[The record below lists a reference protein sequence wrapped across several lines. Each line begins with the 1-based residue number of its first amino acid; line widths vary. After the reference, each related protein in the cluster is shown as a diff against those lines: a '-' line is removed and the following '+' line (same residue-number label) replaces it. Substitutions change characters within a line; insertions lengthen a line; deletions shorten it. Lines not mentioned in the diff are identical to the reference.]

1 MELLQKKI
9 SGKIQILVIAVI
21 QQKDLIRYYGNQVEK
36 NNYSVDKEKLK
47 EYFPLETV
55 TSGMLEIYQRLLG
68 LEFIKLEDGEVRNEF
83 EKTDFLPSDRF
94 GMMMFHCIK

>member
-9 SGKIQILVIAVI
+9 SGKTQILVIPVI
-21 QQKDLIRYYGNQVEK
+21 QKHLIRYYGNQVEK

-47 EYFPLETV
+47 EYFPLERV

-83 EKTDFLPSDRF
+83 DKLGLSCAKLRPA
-94 GMMMFHCIK
+94 